1 MRARLL
7 VPSVLAGIAL
17 VVLACGGKKPPPK
30 EPTIT
35 ETVAD
40 AGPEDAAPPEPPK
53 PKSLYERLGGKEGI
67 AKVVDSF
74 IKNAASNDVTKKRFA
89 KLPKDHADKLR
100 TNLIDKICEAS
111 GGDCN
116 YAGKDMKAA
125 HKGMKITE
133 AEWVATVSALKAA
146 LDENQVPETEQNDL
160 VALLAPMHDDIVEVK
175 PKAAP
180 TPKAGK
186 K

>member
-7 VPSVLAGIAL
+7 VSSVLVAVGLLAF
-17 VVLACGGKKPPPK
+17 ACGGKKPPPK

-40 AGPEDAAPPEPPK
+40 AGPPEDAAPAEPPK
-53 PKSLYERLGGKEGI
+53 PKSLYDRLGGKDAI

-74 IKNAASNDVTKKRFA
+74 VKNVTSNDVTKKRFS
-89 KLPKDHADKLR
+89 KLPKDRLERFRA
-100 TNLIDKICEAS
+100 NLVDYLCKET
-111 GGDCN
+111 GGDCA
-116 YAGKDMKAA
+116 YEGKDMKAA

-146 LDENQVPETEQNDL
+146 LDENQVPEPEQNDL
-160 VALLAPMHDDIVEVK
+160 VALIAPTHDDIVEIK
-175 PKAAP
+175 PK
-180 TPKAGK
+180 PKGK